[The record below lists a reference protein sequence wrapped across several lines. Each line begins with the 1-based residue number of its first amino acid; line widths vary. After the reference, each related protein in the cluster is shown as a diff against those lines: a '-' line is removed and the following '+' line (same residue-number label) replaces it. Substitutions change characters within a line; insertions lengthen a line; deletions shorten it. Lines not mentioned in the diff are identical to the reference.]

1 MIPRRQLAHMARRA
15 VVESARRHGVVELVA
30 YCGRIVKVD
39 NLDAGRSIRVCR
51 VCAQVAAEAEA
62 WGRGGAA

>member
-1 MIPRRQLAHMARRA
+1 MIRRRQLAHMALSA
-15 VVESARRHGVVELVA
+15 VVDSARRHGVAELVA

-51 VCAQVAAEAEA
+51 VCAQIAAEAET